1 MHFAA
6 SHLVF
11 CSESFFF
18 SHNIYNK
25 STRNSSITLCP
36 PFLIRGQVLVFDG
49 SRMFLQTER
58 YHLPLLLQS
67 FGVKWRHLGSIRKCL
82 FCIAL
87 SCPSTISSESV
98 RMYWPYRRNKS
109 SIRRWTLCVCS
120 DQKPMFS
127 VMLKRQFC
135 LFLQLLLNELI
146 WTVSHLVIVDEVE
159 VLERWNHIFLLH
171 TCDFTDLTRG

>member
-6 SHLVF
+6 SRLVF
-11 CSESFFF
+11 CSNWLSFFP
-18 SHNIYNK
+18 HNIYLMFTIEVQETQV
-25 STRNSSITLCP
+25 SLSYSL
-36 PFLIRGQVLVFDG
+36 FLIRGKILVFDG
-49 SRMFLQTER
+49 SQVFLQTER

-98 RMYWPYRRNKS
+98 RMYWPYRENKS
-109 SIRRWTLCVCS
+109 NIRRWTLCVCW

-127 VMLKRQFC
+127 VIFYQQFC
-135 LFLQLLLNELI
+135 WFLSIITN
-146 WTVSHLVIVDEVE
+146 
-159 VLERWNHIFLLH
+159 FLPVPAN
-171 TCDFTDLTRG
+171 TAKYSII